1 MLLSLLQELKE
12 SSKNLLKMVSQ
23 VFPIVC
29 WLDCNNKENP
39 SAIHSVDFFTQTCC
53 FDFSSSSF
61 LCPQVFSHPP
71 FFLSSTSFVSSFQTV
86 GRFPNECAAHTR
98 TQRGFSPLADRAECS
113 GNVKGHL
120 VDEYEG
126 RPLITTLSMT
136 NKEVLLYQALPCIVL
151 WRTRDI
157 LSLAARTPASEPALE
172 KLFVWP

>member
-1 MLLSLLQELKE
+1 MIVIIKKINQSLLQPRDLFTFILHTI
-12 SSKNLLKMVSQ
+12 LL
-23 VFPIVC
+23 F
-29 WLDCNNKENP
+29 W
-39 SAIHSVDFFTQTCC
+39 FC
-53 FDFSSSSF
+53 FLLLFSPREFSLSPHFSSLPLP
-61 LCPQVFSHPP
+61 LCLHRQLAGSLMRAQHG
-71 FFLSSTSFVSSFQTV
+71 Q
-86 GRFPNECAAHTR
+86 R
-98 TQRGFSPLADRAECS
+98 TQRGCFFSPLADRAECS

-136 NKEVLLYQALPCIVL
+136 NKEVLVDRALACIVL